1 MQFPVV
7 WPNVIPFDNV
17 YLSLSPFAYQK
28 QAGTRDERFTDASEF
43 HHAGLR
49 SAYLL
54 SPFSAV
60 LFLSSVINLGLL
72 PGFSISNTKLQPSF
86 MTMSVQRELHH
97 VSP

>member
-1 MQFPVV
+1 MF
-7 WPNVIPFDNV
+7 IS
-17 YLSLSPFAYQK
+17 LSLSLPTK
-28 QAGTRDERFTDASEF
+28 SKLGTRDERFTDASEF
-43 HHAGLR
+43 HHAGPR

-60 LFLSSVINLGLL
+60 LFLSSVINLSLL

-86 MTMSVQRELHH
+86 MTMSVQWELRH